1 MIPFSVKLFY
11 TLFVCVLVPVYWRHY
26 GLANFLWFSDLAL
39 LIGLAA
45 TWLESPLLASMQ
57 AVSVLLLELVWII
70 DFLVRSVIG
79 KPIIGI
85 AEYMFKSDQPLFVR
99 GLSLFHLV
107 LPFFLVWVV
116 YVLGYDSRAWILQT
130 VLFWTVV
137 LVCYYFTKPA
147 DNINWVFGIGSQPQK
162 KISSALYLAL
172 LMIAVPIGIY
182 LPTHFFLASVMPR
195 GMLRDVGHR
204 IESLS
209 LLQCLGLP

>member
-45 TWLESPLLASMQ
+45 TWRESPLLASMQ

-107 LPFFLVWVV
+107 LPFFLVWLV

-172 LMIAVPIGIY
+172 LMIAVPIFIY

-195 GMLRDVGHR
+195 GILRDVGHR

-209 LLQCLGLP
+209 LLKCLGLP

>member
-45 TWLESPLLASMQ
+45 TWLENPLLASME

-70 DFLVRSVIG
+70 DFLVRLVTG

-85 AEYMFKSDQPLFVR
+85 AEYMFETDKPLFVR
-99 GLSLFHLV
+99 GLSLFHLI
-107 LPFFLVWVV
+107 LPFFLLWLV
-116 YVLGYDSRAWILQT
+116 YVLGYDARAWILQT
-130 VLFWTVV
+130 FLFWTVV
-137 LVCYYFTKPA
+137 LLGYYFTKPA

-162 KISSALYLAL
+162 KISSTLYLAL
-172 LMIAVPIGIY
+172 LMLAVPICIY
-182 LPTHFFLASVMPR
+182 LPTHFFLAAVMPR
-195 GMLRDVGHR
+195 EMWRGTLVTG
-204 IESLS
+204 
-209 LLQCLGLP
+209 LL

>member
-11 TLFVCVLVPVYWRHY
+11 TLFVGVLVPVYWRHY

-70 DFLVRSVIG
+70 DFLARLVTG

-85 AEYMFKSDQPLFVR
+85 AEYMFKSDKPPFVR
-99 GLSLFHLV
+99 GLSLFHLL
-107 LPFFLVWVV
+107 LPFFLAWLV

-130 VLFWTVV
+130 VLFWMVV
-137 LVCYYFTKPA
+137 LVCYYFTKPS
-147 DNINWVFGIGSQPQK
+147 DNINWVFGIGSQRRQ
-162 KISSALYLAL
+162 KISPRLYLVL
-172 LMIAVPIGIY
+172 LLITIPVCIY
-182 LPTHFFLASVMPR
+182 LPTHFFLYAVVPR
-195 GMLRDVGHR
+195 RMF
-204 IESLS
+204 
-209 LLQCLGLP
+209 